1 MHLNRFADLKPYQSP
16 GHHDMRML
24 RMQGREAGPADV
36 AWLGVSQLLPGGRI
50 DPSASAEEKFYVVLE
65 GNLTIETDSQT
76 LREKPAPF
84 ATRPTARWWSCSPW
98 PCRGLHP
105 DHHRTN
111 RMPTT
116 TTRPRTMTMLRR
128 TTPCPSTAG
137 TSS

>member
-76 LREKPAPF
+76 AVLGQWDSCRIAPGETRALRNE
-84 ATRPTARWWSCSPW
+84 
-98 PCRGLHP
+98 
-105 DHHRTN
+105 TN
-111 RMPTT
+111 RTVVVLLAMALP
-116 TTRPRTMTMLRR
+116 RPA
-128 TTPCPSTAG
+128 S
-137 TSS
+137 